1 VHGSL
6 YGFGLWDGATR
17 GRTGQRTN
25 LKIMLKRMREEMGPL
40 IRLAWPIALAEL
52 GWMAMQMVDTMMV
65 GRLPDSAV
73 AIGAVS
79 LGSIL
84 FYTVGIFG
92 SGLLLGLDTVVSQ
105 SFGAGEVRD
114 CHRSLVA
121 STYLTLLLTP
131 VLMGLVL
138 LWVPVLQRFGI
149 APEVLEQAV
158 PYLNAVNWSMFP
170 LLLYFGLRRYLQGMN
185 LVKPVAFALVSAN
198 LVNVFANWVL
208 IYGKLGVPAMGT
220 EGAGWA
226 TFISRAYMA
235 ALLLGCALYYDR
247 KFKTGLPD
255 ISWKP
260 DWERMRRLMAL
271 GLPAATQLALEV
283 AVFALV
289 TALMGRLDA
298 VSLASHQ
305 IALNTV
311 AFTYMVPLGIGS
323 AAAVRVGQALG
334 RRDPAGAALS
344 GWTAIAL
351 GAGFMMAA
359 AVVLWL
365 EPRWIVRIY
374 TADADVLRV
383 GVMLLFIGAFFQLF
397 DGIQAV
403 ATGALRGAG
412 DTHTAML
419 THIAC
424 YWLLG
429 LPLGYWLCFGRGW
442 GASGLWVGLCAAL
455 ITIGVVLLAAWRR
468 KVRRFAWLQI
478 DSPAGGA

>member
-1 VHGSL
+1 MVTLRNVG
-6 YGFGLWDGATR
+6 
-17 GRTGQRTN
+17 
-25 LKIMLKRMREEMGPL
+25 EEIGPL
-40 IRLAWPIALAEL
+40 VRLAWPIVLAEL

-121 STYLTLLLTP
+121 STYLTLLLAP
-131 VLMGLVL
+131 PLMGLVL
-138 LWVPVLQRFGI
+138 LWVPVLRRFGI
-149 APEVLEQAV
+149 APDVLQQAL
-158 PYLNAVNWSMFP
+158 PYLHAVNWSMFP

-185 LVKPVAFALVSAN
+185 LVQPVAFALVSAN
-198 LVNVFANWVL
+198 LVNVLANWVL
-208 IYGKLGVPAMGT
+208 IYGKLGAPAMGT

-226 TFISRAYMA
+226 TLISRVYMA
-235 ALLLGCALYYDR
+235 ALLLGYALYYDR
-247 KFKTGLPD
+247 RFKTGLPD
-255 ISWKP
+255 ISWSP
-260 DWERMRRLMAL
+260 DWQRMKRLMAL
-271 GLPAATQLALEV
+271 GLPAALQLALEV
-283 AVFALV
+283 GVFALV
-289 TALMGRLDA
+289 TALIGRLDA

-305 IALNTV
+305 IALTTV

-351 GAGFMMAA
+351 GAAFMTAA
-359 AVVLWL
+359 AVMFWL
-365 EPRWIVRIY
+365 QPRWIVRLY
-374 TADADVLRV
+374 TADSDVLRV
-383 GVMLLFIGAFFQLF
+383 GALLLFIGAFFQLF

-403 ATGALRGAG
+403 ATGALRGTG

-419 THIAC
+419 THVSS

-429 LPLGYWLCFGRGW
+429 LPLGYWLCFGRRW

-455 ITIGVVLLAAWRR
+455 IAIGIVLLVAWRR
-468 KVRRFAWLQI
+468 KVRGFI
-478 DSPAGGA
+478 SSTIPIKSSP